1 MHVLPQCIIT
11 AQPLRAPSLG
21 RYPAR
26 LPVSSHPPSRRMRHD
41 QALCAPQPVRRELGA
56 RGRLPLPQRYESQRR
71 GPPGRPA
78 RPMKP
83 SMSSIVSKQR
93 SSIASSEG
101 RKPYWRVG
109 RAHNQTTLRAS
120 KVIGTREACHTISHT
135 VHQILNRVW
144 SSTDLTMLTQRD
156 SRHQAARKGVDT
168 CTPLDTARFR
178 PLHSIHALCR
188 CLNSCAGAGSWA
200 VTSRCHGQ
208 G

>member
-120 KVIGTREACHTISHT
+120 KVIGHREACHTISHT
-135 VHQILNRVW
+135 VHQILNRVT
-144 SSTDLTMLTQRD
+144 SDGASVPTLRD
-156 SRHQAARKGVDT
+156 SRHAEAARKGIDECTRLNAAIRTFFQHT
-168 CTPLDTARFR
+168 CDM
-178 PLHSIHALCR
+178 CG
-188 CLNSCAGAGSWA
+188 CLNSCAGAESWT
-200 VTSRCHGQ
+200 VTPR
-208 G
+208 